1 MKLCLMEPHPG
12 STERCS
18 WLRKMLI
25 YGFWLGQKDTVFW
38 LLPAVL
44 ADSWDQC
51 NGRGRFFVFQG
62 AYVI

>member
-1 MKLCLMEPHPG
+1 
-12 STERCS
+12 
-18 WLRKMLI
+18 
-25 YGFWLGQKDTVFW
+25 VFW